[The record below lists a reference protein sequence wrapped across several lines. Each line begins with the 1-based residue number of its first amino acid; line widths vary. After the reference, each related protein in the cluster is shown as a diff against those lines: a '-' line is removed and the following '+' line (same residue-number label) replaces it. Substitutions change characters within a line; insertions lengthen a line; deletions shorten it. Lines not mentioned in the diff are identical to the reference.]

1 MVFLIK
7 GAILLIAIMSN
18 FFNTSIFYDGWEGN
32 RRGHDDSL
40 RPPRARQDIRLFTP
54 RSDVLGRSAC

>member
-18 FFNTSIFYDGWEGN
+18 FFNTSIFYAEWEAN
-32 RRGHDDSL
+32 RRGHDHAL

-54 RSDVLGRSAC
+54 RSDVGRSAC